1 MQPDSIDWR
10 LLRNSALVLVIALG
24 ISGALV
30 YGGLDAA
37 EHARL
42 IHKGEKNRFQAARA
56 RYLTLDDEARI
67 IQEFAPRF
75 AEFVDA
81 GLIGEE
87 RRLSWV
93 ETLRTVARGLK
104 VPALRYEISSQEKV
118 TPEYPIPPGSFGVY
132 GTQMRLR
139 MGLLHGAD
147 LPAVFLALSEA
158 AKGLFT
164 VSGCSITRPYAESMR
179 DINPSEPNLTVDC
192 RLTWLVTKRP
202 ERPS

>member
-1 MQPDSIDWR
+1 M
-10 LLRNSALVLVIALG
+10 
-24 ISGALV
+24 
-30 YGGLDAA
+30 
-37 EHARL
+37 
-42 IHKGEKNRFQAARA
+42 
-56 RYLTLDDEARI
+56 
-67 IQEFAPRF
+67 
-75 AEFVDA
+75 
-81 GLIGEE
+81 
-87 RRLSWV
+87 
-93 ETLRTVARGLK
+93 
-104 VPALRYEISSQEKV
+104 PALRYEISSQEKV

-192 RLTWLVTKRP
+192 RLTWLVTKKP